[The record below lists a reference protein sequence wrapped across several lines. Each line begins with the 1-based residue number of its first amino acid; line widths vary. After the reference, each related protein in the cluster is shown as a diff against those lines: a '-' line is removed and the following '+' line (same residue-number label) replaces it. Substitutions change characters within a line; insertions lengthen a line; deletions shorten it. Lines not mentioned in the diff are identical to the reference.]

1 MMARK
6 AKYFVG
12 IWRRCATI
20 RTFFNLAKRF
30 TYEKMVIHYRM
41 RIDYFSLCE

>member
-6 AKYFVG
+6 VKYFVG
-12 IWRRCATI
+12 MCRRCATI

-30 TYEKMVIHYRM
+30 TYEKMVVDYRR

>member
-12 IWRRCATI
+12 MWRRCATI

-30 TYEKMVIHYRM
+30 TYEKVVIHYR
-41 RIDYFSLCE
+41 RGINYYSLCE

>member
-12 IWRRCATI
+12 MSHRCATI
-20 RTFFNLAKRF
+20 CTFFNLAKRF
-30 TYEKMVIHYRM
+30 TYEKMVIDYRWG
-41 RIDYFSLCE
+41 IDYFSLYK

>member
-12 IWRRCATI
+12 MWSHCATI

-30 TYEKMVIHYRM
+30 TYEKMVVDYR
-41 RIDYFSLCE
+41 RRVDYFSLRK

>member
-12 IWRRCATI
+12 MWRRCATI
-20 RTFFNLAKRF
+20 RTFFNSVKRF
-30 TYEKMVIHYRM
+30 TYEKMVIDYR
-41 RIDYFSLCE
+41 RDIDYFSLCK

>member
-1 MMARK
+1 MMTRK

-12 IWRRCATI
+12 MWHRCATI

-30 TYEKMVIHYRM
+30 TYEKMVIGYRWG
-41 RIDYFSLCE
+41 IDYFSLRK